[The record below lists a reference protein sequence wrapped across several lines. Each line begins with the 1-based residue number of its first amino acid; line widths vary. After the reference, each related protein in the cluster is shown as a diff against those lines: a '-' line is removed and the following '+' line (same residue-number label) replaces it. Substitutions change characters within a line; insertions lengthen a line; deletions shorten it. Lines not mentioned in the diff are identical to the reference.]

1 MTTRFTEE
9 ADWESFLQ
17 DQAKCSKSNESGK
30 DDTQVCIIMSHTHTH
45 THIPCKELNMFFLL
59 DHILEHVSNL
69 RPASKMWPVMLF
81 YVAHESMCMIV
92 LK

>member
-1 MTTRFTEE
+1 
-9 ADWESFLQ
+9 
-17 DQAKCSKSNESGK
+17 
-30 DDTQVCIIMSHTHTH
+30 MSHTHMH
-45 THIPCKELNMFFLL
+45 THIPCKELNMFYLL